1 MPCEGNMILEFTQ
14 YPKSIKAPSR
24 IYTDLD
30 NLVKKMGNV
39 KTIQKNH
46 LQQEQVKNVYDMNI

>member
-24 IYTDLD
+24 IYTDPD

-46 LQQEQVKNVYDMNI
+46 LQQE